1 MKCIG
6 MIALLALFI
15 AGETQARRYECNRST
30 PQKGKGRVT
39 CPKGTKVLDM
49 CIPCGM
55 LRNSTP
61 EELHNLCIS
70 EFPDQCP
77 PRCPAELVEQCK
89 PKCAREKDVA
99 QCEKKCHEDFEKC
112 REPKCKAEREFPL
125 VVGCPI

>member
-30 PQKGKGRVT
+30 PYEGKGRVT
-39 CPKGTKVLDM
+39 CTKGTKGLDM
-49 CIPCGM
+49 CIPCGIF
-55 LRNSTP
+55 RNATP

-77 PRCPAELVEQCK
+77 PRCPEDLLE
-89 PKCAREKDVA
+89 KCTKACPVAKDKT
-99 QCEKKCHEDFEKC
+99 QCEKKCNEDFKKC
-112 REPKCKAEREFPL
+112 REPKCKAEREYTL
-125 VVGCPI
+125 DVGCPI